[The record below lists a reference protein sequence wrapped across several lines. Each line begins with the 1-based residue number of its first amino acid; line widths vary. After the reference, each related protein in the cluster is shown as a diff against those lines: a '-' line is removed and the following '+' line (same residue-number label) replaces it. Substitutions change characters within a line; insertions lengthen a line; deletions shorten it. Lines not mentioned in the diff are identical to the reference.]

1 MNKLN
6 YEMEFDRFIKSYI
19 IPKID
24 EFQRLL
30 EYIRDKFEYLEF
42 KDKVVISDMLDSIYT
57 KLDCTFDDFLYFN
70 GKCIN
75 LLKEE
80 EEESLLESI
89 TEVASSVDDYDIDE
103 EDNYNDKN
111 NDFDEDTEY
120 EENYFRK
127 SNSNSS
133 QTPYNETFDT
143 EDEEVF

>member
-6 YEMEFDRFIKSYI
+6 YEMEFDCFIKSYI

-30 EYIRDKFEYLEF
+30 EYIRGKFEYLEF

-57 KLDCTFDDFLYFN
+57 KLDSTFDDFLYFN

-80 EEESLLESI
+80 EEYLLESI
-89 TEVASSVDDYDIDE
+89 TEVAYSVDDYDIDE

-111 NDFDEDTEY
+111 NDLDEDIEY

-133 QTPYNETFDT
+133 QTPYNETIDT
-143 EDEEVF
+143 GDEEMF